1 MSANYDNNTLHM
13 SFGDDNQNDKKSKK
27 GKNKVIIVIL
37 VILLIALVAVA
48 VVFFVLP
55 RLSGGDPLPVMGNN
69 VSTNE
74 VVTEEI
80 KAQRFNSNLFYV
92 YDSAYT
98 PTNPADGYFLGNDY
112 HDINEI
118 IVPYININSN
128 EATQVNEKIHSFY
141 DQAVTKYNEYAS
153 SKNGYINVDYKYY
166 MNKNVLSIIIE
177 QIEGGNGIAQKQFYT
192 CNYDLVKDKIL
203 TFDEV
208 YKSIGFT
215 DETIDLTVKY
225 EIENSSFYKIY
236 GSLFNEETIKTSID
250 ATFEDYST
258 RKGANAVNYYIDSKG
273 SMLIDMNYVIPN
285 SGVLDRLLVINKA
298 NEQKPTPPEQPVQ
311 PTQPDPNS
319 VQPINNVVENSVTEN
334 TVDPG
339 EQPTGIVDRNG
350 NLDLT
355 NYEGFYACYFPR
367 STAVKTEIRFYKD
380 QSDNKWYM
388 AFANRNSYSN
398 DATSK
403 VVVIAPVELTYS
415 NGVLQFNSNRITF
428 SGTITFNEE
437 DISLKVDQAALS
449 TNITPTVFSYNV
461 KENEASLLAE
471 NSN

>member
-98 PTNPADGYFLGNDY
+98 PTNPAEGYFLGNDY

-128 EATQVNEKIHSFY
+128 ESTQFNEKIHSFY

-177 QIEGGNGIAQKQFYT
+177 QTEGGNGIAQKQFLT

-203 TFDEV
+203 TFDEI

-355 NYEGFYACYFPR
+355 NDEGFYACYFPR

-437 DISLKVDQAALS
+437 DISLKVDQ
-449 TNITPTVFSYNV
+449 IY
-461 KENEASLLAE
+461 
-471 NSN
+471 